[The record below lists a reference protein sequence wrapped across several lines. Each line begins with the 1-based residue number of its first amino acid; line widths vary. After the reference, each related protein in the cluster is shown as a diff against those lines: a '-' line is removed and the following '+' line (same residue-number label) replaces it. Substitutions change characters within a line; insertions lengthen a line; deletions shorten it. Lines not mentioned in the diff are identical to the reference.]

1 MANRRTDGLR
11 PEIAALRPRHA
22 TGTGAKT
29 DHWHHAHNGGQD
41 LMASHQVTLRSWG
54 FSTLRVQPTP
64 AIHPCA
70 GFSFQ
75 ACPSSNRP
83 DFFLFT
89 PSHCLKKKCDTRRPT
104 LVGDVGDPL
113 RGYGAGA
120 CATLAADV
128 YPRRPPRFGPPKR
141 TSNGSNRTCAGT
153 CRRHSAFRR
162 YAHDFTDTPIQT
174 FDRHGVCRDAG
185 LSSEHVL
192 GVDEAG

>member
-1 MANRRTDGLR
+1 MG
-11 PEIAALRPRHA
+11 
-22 TGTGAKT
+22 
-29 DHWHHAHNGGQD
+29 
-41 LMASHQVTLRSWG
+41 VC
-54 FSTLRVQPTP
+54 TLRVQPTP

-192 GVDEAG
+192 ALSQLREASLKRRISGVVPQGRHHRMDGDYAIGMPSVVILGGGWSGKLILSR

>member
-1 MANRRTDGLR
+1 MG
-11 PEIAALRPRHA
+11 
-22 TGTGAKT
+22 
-29 DHWHHAHNGGQD
+29 
-41 LMASHQVTLRSWG
+41 VC
-54 FSTLRVQPTP
+54 TLRVQPTP

-128 YPRRPPRFGPPKR
+128 YPRRPPNSDRQNVLATVQTGHARGLVEGIQPSEGTHM
-141 TSNGSNRTCAGT
+141 TSPTRPSKHSIATVFAVMQD
-153 CRRHSAFRR
+153 CR
-162 YAHDFTDTPIQT
+162 QNT
-174 FDRHGVCRDAG
+174 F
-185 LSSEHVL
+185 
-192 GVDEAG
+192 